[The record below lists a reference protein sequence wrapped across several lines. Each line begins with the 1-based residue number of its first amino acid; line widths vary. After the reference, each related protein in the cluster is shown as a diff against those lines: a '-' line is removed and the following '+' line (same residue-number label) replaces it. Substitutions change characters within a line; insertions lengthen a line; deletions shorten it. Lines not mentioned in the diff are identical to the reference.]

1 MKDSGLKG
9 QSKALQIFQNFGFLT
24 MGKVL
29 GDVFTFLLFVVLSR
43 VFGQEGIG
51 QYSFAIALTGF
62 FAVFADFG
70 LYNLSVK
77 EMSRHTDVLG
87 EYYGRVF
94 SLRLILSV
102 TVLLVLLFVLLFLP
116 FPRET
121 RLIITLIGAFQVI
134 YTLVDG
140 LAAVF
145 VAREDMHL
153 AGLLEFSLRMVTA
166 LAGIAVVMAG
176 ASLVMALAM
185 FPAVT
190 CVYVLVAYGIVARK
204 YGSPR
209 LAMSWSYLTRT
220 LREAMPY
227 ALEFLL
233 YQLSARVDVV
243 SLGFFLGTATAG
255 VYNVAYRVV
264 FFFMILANFTGLAV
278 FPLAS
283 RLYVTSRKELETL
296 YHKSLNLIILVALP
310 AASGIWLVAPD
321 LIKLIFGEAFAESAM
336 VLRYLAWLIFLA
348 FLRSLIGTFL
358 TACDRQV
365 ERTKSQWVVTCVAI
379 LANVF
384 LIPTIGIKGAAI
396 ATLISETLLVILFAV
411 RLRRVLGW
419 PQIGSR
425 LAMSGVATVSFCLP
439 LAFFSSLPLV
449 VVILAAIPLY
459 VGTLLLFKDIRR
471 NEAHETIGLLKS
483 KFESTRFTGQ
493 EVS

>member
-1 MKDSGLKG
+1 
-9 QSKALQIFQNFGFLT
+9 
-24 MGKVL
+24 MGKIL

-43 VFGQEGIG
+43 VFGQQGIG

-77 EMSRHTDVLG
+77 EMSRHTGVLG
-87 EYYGRVF
+87 EYYGRIF

-102 TVLLVLLFVLLFLP
+102 AVLLVLLFALPFLP

-121 RLIITLIGAFQVI
+121 RLIITLIGAYQVI

-140 LAAVF
+140 FATVF

-153 AGLLEFSLRMVTA
+153 AGLLEFSLRMVIA

-176 ASLVMALAM
+176 GSLVMALAM

-190 CVYVLVAYGIVARK
+190 CGYVLVAYGVVARK

-227 ALEFLL
+227 ALYESLR
-233 YQLSARVDVV
+233 QLSTRVDVV
-243 SLGFFLGTATAG
+243 LLGLFLGTAAAG
-255 VYNVAYRVV
+255 VYNAAYRVV
-264 FFFMILANFTGLAV
+264 FFLMILAYFTGLTL

-296 YHKSLNLIILVALP
+296 YHKSLNLIVLVALP

-321 LIKLIFGEAFAESAM
+321 LIDLIYGEAFAESAT
-336 VLRYLAWLIFLA
+336 VLRYLAWLVFLA
-348 FLRSLIGTFL
+348 FLKSVMGILLIS
-358 TACDRQV
+358 CDRQV
-365 ERTKSQWVVTCVAI
+365 ERTKGQWTAACVNI
-379 LANVF
+379 LGNVL
-384 LIPTIGIKGAAI
+384 LIPTIGVKGAAI
-396 ATLISETLLVILFAV
+396 AVLISETLLVILFAV
-411 RLRRVLGW
+411 RLRTVFGW
-419 PQIGSR
+419 PRIGSR
-425 LAMSGVATVSFCLP
+425 LAMSCMATMSFFLP
-439 LAFFSSLPLV
+439 LSFFSSLSLG
-449 VVILAAIPLY
+449 VVIPASVLFYLG
-459 VGTLLLFKDIRR
+459 VLVLFKDIRE
-471 NEAHETIGLLKS
+471 NEVRVL
-483 KFESTRFTGQ
+483 
-493 EVS
+493 VSFLSNKGNFKHG